1 MRRLLTLI
9 CVVSTMT
16 LQAKQWTGEEV
27 KDIIKKVNTYWQ
39 TNNSAEVRAF
49 WDNAAYH
56 TGNMEAIRLLSEL
69 KSEEIKVKSFLD
81 YSLRWAQHNKWKGAT
96 ESDPQK
102 WKYKQY
108 GEGQDYVLFG
118 DWQICFQ
125 TYIDLYNLEV
135 RGKRS
140 GGKKLEVR
148 IKRAKEVMGYE
159 ADSKANDYWWWADAL
174 YMVMPVMTKMYKL
187 TGDEKY
193 LDKLYDNICYS
204 DSIMLD
210 AETGL
215 YFRDGKYVYPKHKT
229 ANGKKDFWARGDG
242 WVLAGL
248 AKVLQD
254 MPKNYRHQPFF
265 VEKYV
270 RLAQAVKQLQQPE
283 GHWTRSMMDPNQAPG
298 YETSGTAFFCYGLLW
313 GVNNGYLPKK
323 EFEPAI
329 EKAWNYLSTI
339 ALQTSGKVGY
349 VQPIGERAIPGQRVD
364 ANSEAN
370 FGVGAFLLAACEY
383 YRYLQTKKAVLTFSN
398 ESNQQRQEVVEV
410 DYQTLCR
417 QLGISTEEQIVIENA
432 AGQEVS
438 YQKTYDGKLL
448 LYLSLHPYGK
458 AVYTIIKGRPAT
470 SKSYVKGKMYSI
482 RKDDLAW
489 ENDLGIYRVYGPAL
503 QKTGERS
510 FGTDVWVKNTPEL
523 VMDDRYQKDYDGNIM
538 EDSLRKAGQKVA
550 LDDIDRSTS
559 FHLDHG
565 NGMDAYGV
573 GPSLGCGAPA
583 LMKNGKLV
591 FPYCYKT
598 YQIHD
603 NGPLRFTVELAYA
616 PNADGITEHRIIS
629 LDRGSHFNRMTVWY
643 DGIKKPTTL
652 AAGVVLH
659 SNDNLVL
666 GKNYVQYADPT
677 DNPKLHQSQVYV
689 AVLFPEGVSETC
701 LLEDEMNHGI
711 GIVNNYQGAPYTYY
725 FGSAWSRYDIRSQ
738 AQWQLAIDE
747 FLARTPIKYSIQ

>member
-1 MRRLLTLI
+1 
-9 CVVSTMT
+9 MT
-16 LQAKQWTGEEV
+16 LQAKQWTTGEVEDV
-27 KDIIKKVNTYWQ
+27 IRKVNTYWQ
-39 TNNSAEVRAF
+39 TNNPAEVRSF

-56 TGNMEAIRLLSEL
+56 TGNMEVYKLLKDKQML
-69 KSEEIKVKSFLD
+69 N
-81 YSLRWAQHNKWKGAT
+81 YSIRWAEHNHWKGAT
-96 ESDPQK
+96 EPDPAK

-125 TYIDLYNLEV
+125 TYIDLYNLAP
-135 RGKRS
+135 S
-140 GGKKLEVR
+140 KKKVA
-148 IKRAKEVMGYE
+148 RAKEVMGYE
-159 ADSKANDYWWWADAL
+159 TNSKVHDYWWWADAL

-193 LDKLYDNICYS
+193 LNKLYENLCYC

-210 AETGL
+210 NETGL

-229 ANGKKDFWARGDG
+229 ASGKKDFWARGDG

-254 MPKNYRHQPFF
+254 MPATYKHHQFF
-265 VEKYV
+265 ADKFVT
-270 RLAQAVKQLQQPE
+270 LAQAVKKIQQPE
-283 GHWTRSMMDPNQAPG
+283 GHWTRSMMDPDQAPG
-298 YETSGTAFFCYGLLW
+298 YETSGTAFFCYGMLW

-329 EKAWNYLSTI
+329 EKAWNYLSTV
-339 ALQTSGKVGY
+339 ALQQSGKIGY
-349 VQPIGERAIPGQRVD
+349 VQPIGERAIPGQTVD

-383 YRYLQTKKAVLTFSN
+383 VRYLQTAKALLSFSN
-398 ESNQQRQEVVEV
+398 ESNVQRQEVVEV
-410 DYQTLCR
+410 DLETVCR
-417 QLGISTEEQIVIENA
+417 KLGVSTDCSLVIENA
-432 AGQEVS
+432 VGQEVS
-438 YQKTYDGKLL
+438 YQKTYNSKLL
-448 LYLSLHPYGK
+448 LYISLHPHGQ
-458 AVYTIIKGRPAT
+458 AVYTISVGKPANA
-470 SKSYVKGKMYSI
+470 KCYAYGKMYSI
-482 RKDDLAW
+482 RKDDIAW

-523 VMDDRYQKDYDGNIM
+523 VAESRYMLDHYGNAL

-550 LDDIDRSTS
+550 LRDIDQRTS

-583 LMKNGKLV
+583 LMKNGQLV
-591 FPYCYKT
+591 FPYCYET
-598 YQIHD
+598 YKIHD
-603 NGPLRFTVELAYA
+603 NGPLRFTVELTYA

-643 DGIKKPTTL
+643 DGIKQPMSL
-652 AAGVVLH
+652 ASGVVLH
-659 SNDNLVL
+659 SNDQLEL
-666 GKNYVQYADPT
+666 GKDYVQYADPT

-689 AVLFPEGVSETC
+689 ATLYPEGVSETC
-701 LLEDEMNHGI
+701 MLEGELNHAL
-711 GIVNNYQGAPYTYY
+711 GIVNNYQGAPFTYY
-725 FGSAWSRYDIRSQ
+725 FGSAWSLYDVRSQ
-738 AQWQLAIDE
+738 AQWQLIINE
-747 FLARTPIKYSIQ
+747 FLTNLRTPIICKIND